1 MGYISECPEGMG
13 LCSRAHASERRDVPG
28 LFAKRGR
35 CLTRHLVASPQCRSL
50 FNPCRFNPIPT
61 RCLPGT
67 PPLTQYQ
74 PGTRRLGGS
83 VYRLRSPMP
92 SGHSTRLHFNIS
104 TVFCNCPLFNCSRIA
119 IKGKLCGQSIQLIMS
134 DALAAHYVGH

>member
-35 CLTRHLVASPQCRSL
+35 CLTRHLVASPQYQSS
-50 FNPCRFNPIPT
+50 FNHCRFNPIPT

-67 PPLTQYQ
+67 PHL
-74 PGTRRLGGS
+74 S
-83 VYRLRSPMP
+83 
-92 SGHSTRLHFNIS
+92 NINRAH
-104 TVFCNCPLFNCSRIA
+104 V
-119 IKGKLCGQSIQLIMS
+119 
-134 DALAAHYVGH
+134 ALAAPCTGYAAPCPPGIRQGSILTFQPFFATVPFLIATESQSRENYAAKAYN